1 MSQVRINAR
10 LKNNLLCVSRELKEN
25 STAENVTYGLSEPP
39 KCWCDV
45 VIVVEGRRESSC
57 LPVLLCAEL
66 KGKGWNSI
74 LKGTLRVKSSTT
86 FSSNYWKPWLS
97 PDFKRNWIQ
106 EQCGGSAPTKWMNI
120 LQGKNWWCPL
130 GALSLA
136 SPLGS
141 ENNVD
146 PLEVS
151 SKGQTFAYEIVY
163 KREFPFL
170 NSTQSLCRQF
180 SQNFQDV

>member
-1 MSQVRINAR
+1 MCLESQGELNCRECDLWTKWAAEMLVRCSHSCGRLHRIQLLACASVCRAERQR
-10 LKNNLLCVSRELKEN
+10 LKPC
-25 STAENVTYGLSEPP
+25 P
-39 KCWCDV
+39 
-45 VIVVEGRRESSC
+45 EGY
-57 LPVLLCAEL
+57 
-66 KGKGWNSI
+66 
-74 LKGTLRVKSSTT
+74 TKS
-86 FSSNYWKPWLS
+86 
-97 PDFKRNWIQ
+97 
-106 EQCGGSAPTKWMNI
+106 QCGGSGTYKVMNI

-146 PLEVS
+146 PFEVS
-151 SKGQTFAYEIVY
+151 SIGQTFAYEIVY